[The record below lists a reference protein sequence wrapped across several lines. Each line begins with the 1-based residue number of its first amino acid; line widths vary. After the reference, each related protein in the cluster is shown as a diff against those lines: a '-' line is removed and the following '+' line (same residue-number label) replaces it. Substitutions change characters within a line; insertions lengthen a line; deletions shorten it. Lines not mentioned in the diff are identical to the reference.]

1 MSPQPLAPFD
11 LWRSALS
18 DIEGRRPCA
27 MSTSISM
34 AKVFSEGRVDLAE
47 NPKKYD
53 WICFCQ
59 PIWGVSRY
67 FLAFCGFVRLSFMKR
82 KKGIKS
88 CEKLDDYAKMN
99 AVQQDVQFKD
109 IHCAVAW
116 QVRPFS
122 RRIYLEAW
130 FIALSHQF
138 VFLVKGLRSK
148 ASFQRARKEKSERH
162 QNMICC
168 SLNFSRS

>member
-27 MSTSISM
+27 MSTSTSM
-34 AKVFSEGRVDLAE
+34 AKVFPECRVDLAE
-47 NPKKYD
+47 NLEKYD
-53 WICFCQ
+53 W
-59 PIWGVSRY
+59 
-67 FLAFCGFVRLSFMKR
+67 
-82 KKGIKS
+82 KS

-99 AVQQDVQFKD
+99 DVQQDVQFKD

-122 RRIYLEAW
+122 RRIYLEA
-130 FIALSHQF
+130 
-138 VFLVKGLRSK
+138 
-148 ASFQRARKEKSERH
+148 
-162 QNMICC
+162 
-168 SLNFSRS
+168 